1 MQKKA
6 LKMPEKLTVRM
17 QNLNIQTKEPKA
29 SGYKTGELEKL
40 WDVIL
45 LHQNSNSKMFHLQ
58 M

>member
-1 MQKKA
+1 MFMQKKA

-29 SGYKTGELEKL
+29 SGYITGELEKL

-45 LHQNSNSKMFHLQ
+45 LHHSK
-58 M
+58 